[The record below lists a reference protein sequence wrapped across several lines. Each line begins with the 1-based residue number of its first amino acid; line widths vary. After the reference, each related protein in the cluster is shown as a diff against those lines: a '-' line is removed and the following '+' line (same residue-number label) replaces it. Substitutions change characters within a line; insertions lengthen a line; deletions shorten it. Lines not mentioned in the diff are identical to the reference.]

1 MDKLRLKYFSDF
13 EFSTDMM
20 HTLQCVVC
28 TEIEQ
33 CKVVTNRKQNKVCK
47 VLTQF
52 TIRRNG
58 ILSSI
63 ECTLVGEAG

>member
-28 TEIEQ
+28 TEIKQ

-47 VLTQF
+47 AIDSVYYKAEGDPIIYRMHLG
-52 TIRRNG
+52 R
-58 ILSSI
+58 
-63 ECTLVGEAG
+63 